1 MSVARFAYS
10 LLWYVATPLLLL
22 RLLWRAR
29 RQPEYLDHVAER
41 FGFYRGAVDAGPW
54 IWVHAVSVG
63 ETRAA
68 APLIRALQS
77 RYRGHRILLTHMT
90 PTGRETGAALF
101 GDGVL
106 QCYLPYDQPGAVARF
121 LGRFRPVIGVLIETE
136 IWPNLIHAAA
146 TRRIP
151 LYLVNARLSARS
163 QAGYRRTGAL
173 ARDALRALTAVTAQT
188 AADAERL
195 RELGAPAVTVT
206 GNLKFD
212 IEVPAEQVAAG
223 RALRADLG
231 ARPVLLA
238 ASTRDG
244 EEALLLDAVQRNG
257 LGDALLVIVPR
268 HPQRF
273 DAVAALVA
281 ARGLRMQRRSGDGAI
296 AADTTVLL
304 GDSLGEM
311 YFYYAAGDVA
321 LLGGSFLPYGAQNL
335 IEPCAL
341 GKPVILGP
349 STYNFAEAAD
359 AAVAA
364 GAALRAADFEEAL
377 PLSLQLA
384 RDAERRR
391 AMAQAGLAFTDSYR
405 GATQRV
411 MQQLL
416 IPESGIR
423 SPDGAQRNPGQS

>member
-1 MSVARFAYS
+1 MRLLYT
-10 LLWYVATPLLLL
+10 LLWYLATPLLLL

-41 FGFYRGAVDAGPW
+41 FGFYRGADDAGPW

-68 APLIRALQS
+68 APLIRALQT
-77 RYRGHRILLTHMT
+77 RCRGHRILLTHMT

-121 LGRFRPVIGVLIETE
+121 LDRFRPATGVLIETE

-146 TRRIP
+146 ARQIP
-151 LYLVNARLSARS
+151 LHLVNARLSARS
-163 QAGYRRTGAL
+163 QAGYRRSGCL
-173 ARDALRALTAVTAQT
+173 ARDALRALAGIAAQT
-188 AADAERL
+188 DEDAARL
-195 RELGAPAVTVT
+195 RALGAPAVTVA

-212 IEVPAEQVAAG
+212 IEVPADQVAAG
-223 RALRADLG
+223 RELRAGLG

-244 EEALLLDAVQRNG
+244 EEALLLDAVQREG

-273 DAVAALVA
+273 DEVAALVA
-281 ARGLRMQRRSGDGAI
+281 ARGLRMQRRSADAVI
-296 AADTTVLL
+296 AAETAVLL
-304 GDSLGEM
+304 GDTLGEM
-311 YFYYAAGDVA
+311 YFYYAACDVA

-335 IEPCAL
+335 IEACAL
-341 GKPVILGP
+341 GKPVVIGP
-349 STYNFAEAAD
+349 STYNFAEAAE

-364 GAALRAADFEEAL
+364 GAALRAADFDEAL
-377 PLSLQLA
+377 PLALQLA

-391 AMAQAGLAFTDSYR
+391 TMAQAGLAFTGSYR

-411 MQQLL
+411 MAQLL
-416 IPESGIR
+416 IPEPGIG
-423 SPDGAQRNPGQS
+423 SPGGAQRNPGQS